1 MTSTPCGTC
10 RGYGTIIATPCI
22 TCQGQGRVRAR
33 RTVPVDIPAGVDTGV
48 RLQMP
53 GSGEAGPAGGPNGD
67 LYLEIKVKNHEVFS
81 RNGDDLLATLEVA
94 MTDAVLGTTADDPRA
109 RRRRRRSR
117 CGRASQSGEI
127 LTVKDRG
134 VTKLRGTGRGDLK
147 IGVQV
152 ITPTKLSSKERDLIQ
167 QFASSKKAP
176 APELSHFQQGIFAR
190 LRDRFLG

>member
-1 MTSTPCGTC
+1 
-10 RGYGTIIATPCI
+10 
-22 TCQGQGRVRAR
+22 VRAR

-67 LYLEIKVKNHEVFS
+67 LYLEIKVRTHEVFS
-81 RNGDDLLATLEVA
+81 RNGDDLLCTLAVA
-94 MTDAVLGTTADDPRA
+94 MTDAILGTTTTIPALDGDVEVEIRP
-109 RRRRRRSR
+109 
-117 CGRASQSGEI
+117 GLQSGEI
-127 LTVKDRG
+127 LTVRERG

-147 IGVQV
+147 IGIQV

-167 QFASSKKAP
+167 QFATSKKAA
-176 APELSHFQQGIFAR
+176 APELSHFQQGLFAR